1 MTAIYLAGGE
11 VETLTRAL
19 LDNGVKNILYSF
31 YYIHQMKKERFI
43 ARMQAAYPDVSWFL
57 DSGAF
62 TYAVFSKADPGR
74 LMPVH
79 EYKRLYFN
87 YIDEFGFPYDR
98 ITELDI
104 EFELPV
110 CTMELIDGW
119 REEMLTRWPDLNIT
133 PVWHSWRTWERWTH
147 YCRDKRIKTLA
158 IGRSSGDA
166 GMHRRLLMEAR
177 RWGKPVHGFAMTRI
191 NSELKLVPMDSV
203 DSTSWVMG
211 QKYGTTY
218 IFRAN
223 KFIVLAKDNG
233 GKAKRRLYKGY
244 YKAIG
249 CDPDLIMADDVAEV
263 RKSNIIAWRNLSAR
277 FEEMRKRMGQ
287 SIHEGWP
294 VGFVPGDPVP
304 EAREREKTEGIVSA
318 TFGKPGQVS
327 TVNSW
332 RERNV
337 ERIQHPKERPLTSDE
352 PSRAPLP
359 REPEDD
365 RPGPLERD

>member
-31 YYIHQMKKERFI
+31 YYIHQMKKERVI